1 MHIGQDCS
9 FVVVLTNLP
18 DRESALTLAGY
29 LLELRLA
36 ACVNVLQSCVS
47 MYHWRGK
54 TETADEV
61 PVWIKAPAENYPAI
75 ERAIQARHP
84 YELPEIIALPV
95 LAGHAGYLEW
105 IATVSRAADGRQ
117 SSMDNP

>member
-9 FVVVLTNLP
+9 FVILLTNLP
-18 DRESALTLAGY
+18 DRDSALSLATD

-47 MYHWRGK
+47 MYHWQGK
-54 TETADEV
+54 IETADEV
-61 PVWIKAPAENYPAI
+61 PVWIKAPVENYAAI
-75 ERAIQARHP
+75 EQVIRTRHP

-95 LAGHAGYLEW
+95 LVGHPGYLEW
-105 IATVSRAADGRQ
+105 IATVCRSADGRQ
-117 SSMDNP
+117 AMDNT